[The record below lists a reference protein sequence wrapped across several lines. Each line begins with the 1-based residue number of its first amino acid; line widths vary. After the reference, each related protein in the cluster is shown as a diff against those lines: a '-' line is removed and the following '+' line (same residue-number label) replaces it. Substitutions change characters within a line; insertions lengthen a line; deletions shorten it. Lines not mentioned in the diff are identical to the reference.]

1 MTQKGQTEHKRR
13 AQRSSKKTRSP
24 QASASS
30 SSSSTSAEEK
40 RNASGEAEQEP
51 EWFEDDMVPGE
62 DIAGMQ
68 RPPDDS

>member
-13 AQRSSKKTRSP
+13 AQRSSKKTPSP

-30 SSSSTSAEEK
+30 SSTSAELEK
-40 RNASGEAEQEP
+40 RTASGEAEQEP